1 MSEELLDCLGR
12 RRSPAATSAFHT
24 GRRPGNRGLHYPAD
38 PPPVEEIIAVMRA
51 AGDGAYGDRL
61 RGMIVVLWRAGLRI
75 GEALALAETDL
86 DPARGAITIRRGKGG
101 KRREV
106 GMDQFG
112 WQHLDPWLEHRRALP
127 VGALFCIL
135 HGPTRGRPWTR
146 PRSATSCAAPAWRLG
161 CAGGWRRISCATP
174 TRSSWRTRAC
184 RWSSSSAN

>member
-1 MSEELLDCLGR
+1 MRPRPTVFNGQGATIFR
-12 RRSPAATSAFHT
+12 RLPT
-24 GRRPGNRGLHYPAD
+24 GNRLETRSLTHDNRTRRVLIP
-38 PPPVEEIIAVMRA
+38 IAVMRA

-86 DPARGAITIRRGKGG
+86 DPVRRAITIRRGKGG
-101 KRREV
+101 KRRAV

-135 HGPTRGRPWTR
+135 HGPTRGRPW
-146 PRSATSCAAPAWRLG
+146 AAPAGPQRVAAAMRG
-161 CAGGWRRISCATP
+161 QVGRRP
-174 TRSSWRTRAC
+174 E
-184 RWSSSSAN
+184 

>member
-1 MSEELLDCLGR
+1 MSEGLFDCLGR

-24 GRRPGNRGLHYPAD
+24 GRPPGNRGLRYPAD
-38 PPPVEEIIAVMRA
+38 PPPVEEIITVMRA

-86 DPARGAITIRRGKGG
+86 DRSRGAILIRAGKGG

-106 GMDQFG
+106 GMDDFG
-112 WQHLDPWLEHRRALP
+112 WQRLDPWLERRRTLP

-135 HGPTRGRPWTR
+135 HGPTRGRPWAA
-146 PRSATSCAAPAWRLG
+146 SAVPTSCAGRPLRLG
-161 CAGGWRRISCATP
+161 FVGGWRHISSGMR

-184 RWSSSSAN
+184 RWS